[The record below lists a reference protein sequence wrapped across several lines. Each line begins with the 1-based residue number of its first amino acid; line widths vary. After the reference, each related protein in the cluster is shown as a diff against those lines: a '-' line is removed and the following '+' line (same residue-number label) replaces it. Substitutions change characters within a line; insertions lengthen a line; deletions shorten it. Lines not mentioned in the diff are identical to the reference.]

1 MRKIGGG
8 YRVILNDSYL
18 PQIEIN
24 PRYKTILEAGNNI
37 PLYGKEKLIKMGS
50 ISDYK
55 TKDTKKYVEEKLNSA
70 KWLIKGIE
78 QRKKT
83 IYRIPEGFFRQR
95 YFIYKTPNF
104 KEVSRQIRN
113 SRIYCVKGDS
123 QQDCANSPGTA

>member
-37 PLYGKEKLIKMGS
+37 PLYGKEKLVKKGS

-55 TKDTKKYVEEKLNSA
+55 IKNTKKA
-70 KWLIKGIE
+70 FWI
-78 QRKKT
+78 
-83 IYRIPEGFFRQR
+83 
-95 YFIYKTPNF
+95 
-104 KEVSRQIRN
+104 
-113 SRIYCVKGDS
+113 
-123 QQDCANSPGTA
+123 